1 MDGTTSRRKRLIV
14 HASQLV
20 PFDRPNIEPEDIGI
34 SPETKPEPK
43 DPVTPPD
50 EKATR
55 AKKRRA
61 VAINNAWEL
70 AKLM

>member
-1 MDGTTSRRKRLIV
+1 MDKTASRKKRLV
-14 HASQLV
+14 VYASQLV
-20 PFDRPNIEPEDIGI
+20 PFDRPYIEPGDIGI
-34 SPETKPEPK
+34 SPENEPEPE

-50 EKATR
+50 DR
-55 AKKRRA
+55 AARARKRRV

>member
-1 MDGTTSRRKRLIV
+1 MDKTASRKKRLV
-14 HASQLV
+14 VNASQLV
-20 PFDRPNIEPEDIGI
+20 PFDRPYIEPEDIGI
-34 SPETKPEPK
+34 SPENEPE

-50 EKATR
+50 DRAAR

-61 VAINNAWEL
+61 VAINNASEL